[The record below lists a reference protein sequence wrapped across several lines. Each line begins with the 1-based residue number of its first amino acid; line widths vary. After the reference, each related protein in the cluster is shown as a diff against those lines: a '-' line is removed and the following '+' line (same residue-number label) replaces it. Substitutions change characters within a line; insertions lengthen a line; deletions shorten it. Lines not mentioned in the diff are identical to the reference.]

1 MCAIIVSMMVTQ
13 WPTCDISISI
23 NDGNLLSS
31 CHEMGQ
37 PMGGGGEQ
45 EGRKINKQLL
55 RQRLGL
61 TRHRKS
67 RLLCCVERPGVARCS
82 RASTG

>member
-37 PMGGGGEQ
+37 PMGGGG
-45 EGRKINKQLL
+45 GGANKRVGKLI
-55 RQRLGL
+55 

-67 RLLCCVERPGVARCS
+67 RLLCMLCRETWSGPLLQSFDWVR
-82 RASTG
+82 